1 MKSAMR
7 SRVVFAAAMV
17 LVLAGSATAQWG
29 WDSGVVAE
37 GRFEKS
43 LSVNGAVDL
52 QVKTNWGSIQVRS
65 GDGSTVRVVGI
76 IKARKYSKSEAE
88 SRIAEIEKNPPITQT
103 GNTIVVG
110 FESRD
115 WDSEERN
122 RIGISF
128 ELVVPAN
135 TRLRSA
141 TGSGSMD
148 IDGIAGPLDGTTGSG
163 SVTVANIGNDARL
176 TTGSG
181 SIKLTG
187 VKGQLRA
194 STGSGSIRGT
204 GVAGGISA
212 STGSGSVELEQ
223 VSAGNVEI
231 STGSGGIT
239 LTGIKGGLRA
249 HTGSGSIRVNGEPTA
264 DWNVRTASGTI
275 RVRVPS
281 GASFDLAASTSSG
294 SITTDHPVTLQ
305 GRFGRKEIRGK
316 VRNGGPLLDLSTS
329 SGSIYVE

>member
-1 MKSAMR
+1 MR
-7 SRVVFAAAMV
+7 KVWQARWVMAAAMA
-17 LVLAGSATAQWG
+17 LALASSAAAQWG

-43 LSVNGAVDL
+43 LTVNGAVDL
-52 QVKTNWGSIQVRS
+52 EVKTNWGGIQVRT

-76 IKARKYSKSEAE
+76 IKARKYSKSDAEA
-88 SRIAEIEKNPPITQT
+88 RIAEIVKNPPITQT

-122 RIGISF
+122 RIGITF
-128 ELVVPAN
+128 ELVVPVS
-135 TRLRSA
+135 TRLRSS

-148 IDGIAGPLDGTTGSG
+148 IAGIAGPLDGS
-163 SVTVANIGNDARL
+163 
-176 TTGSG
+176 TGSG
-181 SIKLTG
+181 SITLAKLGGEARVSTGSGSIHLDG
-187 VKGQLRA
+187 VKGALRA

-204 GVAGGISA
+204 GIAGAINA
-212 STGSGSVELEQ
+212 NTGSGTIELEQ
-223 VSAGNVEI
+223 VSPGSVET

-249 HTGSGSIRVNGEPTA
+249 RTGSGSIRVEGEPA
-264 DWNVRTASGTI
+264 GDWSVRTASGTI

-281 GASFDLAASTSSG
+281 TASFDLAASTSSG

-305 GRFGRKEIRGK
+305 GRFGRKEIHGK
-316 VRNGGPLLDLSTS
+316 VRNGGPLLDLNTS